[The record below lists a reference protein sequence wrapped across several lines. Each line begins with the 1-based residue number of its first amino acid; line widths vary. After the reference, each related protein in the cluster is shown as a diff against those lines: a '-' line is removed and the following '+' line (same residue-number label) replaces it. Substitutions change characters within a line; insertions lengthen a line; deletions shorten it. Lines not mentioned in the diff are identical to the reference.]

1 MGTSHILKKRVQKVF
16 PDLEITDVISLRQL
30 EKKDLSDIDL
40 IITTVNITKEIQ
52 CPSVLV
58 SVLMDQRDI
67 DEVKKAIVIEK
78 KVREC

>member
-1 MGTSHILKKRVQKVF
+1 MGTSHILKKRVQKIF
-16 PDLEITDVISLRQL
+16 PDLEITDVISLKQL

-67 DEVKKAIVIEK
+67 DEVKKAIMIEK
-78 KVREC
+78 R

>member
-1 MGTSHILKKRVQKVF
+1 M
-16 PDLEITDVISLRQL
+16 ISLKQL

-67 DEVKKAIVIEK
+67 DEVKKAIMIEK
-78 KVREC
+78 R